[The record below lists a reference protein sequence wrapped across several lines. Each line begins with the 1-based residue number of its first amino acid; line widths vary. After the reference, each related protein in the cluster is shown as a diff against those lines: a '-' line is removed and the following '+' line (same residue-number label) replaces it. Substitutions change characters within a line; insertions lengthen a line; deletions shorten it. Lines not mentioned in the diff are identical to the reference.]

1 MSTSELGELETLLQR
16 VLPDPRGFAERVFEQ
31 MMERLTQEVPDAS
44 TTVVNGYDTEAHEAL
59 VDRNTMLA
67 AAVGACDCW
76 GYEPGCSMCGGAGSA
91 GWTRPDAELFA
102 EFVEPAVRR
111 MTAPFGDETKKAAK
125 SEEGKCA

>member
-1 MSTSELGELETLLQR
+1 MSTSELGEVEALLQR

-31 MMERLTQEVPDAS
+31 MMERLTREVPDAS

-76 GYEPGCSMCGGAGSA
+76 GFEPDCTMCGGAGSA
-91 GWTRPDAELFA
+91 GWTRPDAELFT

-111 MTAPFGDETKKAAK
+111 MSAPSGEETEEAAQ